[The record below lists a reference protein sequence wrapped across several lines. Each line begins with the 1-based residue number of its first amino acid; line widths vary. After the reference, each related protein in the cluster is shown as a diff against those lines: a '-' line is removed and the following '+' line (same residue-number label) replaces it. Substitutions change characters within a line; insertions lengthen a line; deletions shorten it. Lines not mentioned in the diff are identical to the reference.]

1 MTGTARMEPVR
12 PNRWRGRVGEALKGL
27 WDLYGVEGP
36 AKANDETALQQLRW
50 AIKRQ
55 RERARHGG
63 PKALFPEEVVA
74 RVVHAIR
81 DVMEHAGPQDLALIA
96 QLPDLPVCRTSSV
109 LAEDW
114 FSGNEYEKSIE
125 LDAMLDLSDLRKAAR
140 SHQPQ

>member
-1 MTGTARMEPVR
+1 MTDVAYVGPNR
-12 PNRWRGRVGEALKGL
+12 PNRWHGHVGEALKAL

-55 RERARHGG
+55 RERAGHGG
-63 PKALFPEEVVA
+63 PKSLFPEEVVA

-81 DVMEHAGPQDLALIA
+81 DAVEHASQQDLELIT
-96 QLPDLPVCRTSSV
+96 QLPDLPICRTSSV

-114 FSGNEYEKSIE
+114 YSGNEYEKSVE
-125 LDAMLDLSDLRKAAR
+125 LDAMLDLSDLRNAAR
-140 SHQPQ
+140 SRQPQ